1 MATLDRSTTIG
12 LLDRLGAAD
21 DAAVLEAARTLHRSL
36 NEAGTSWD
44 ELLRPASQWPG
55 AEPGDDAA
63 PVSEQQPVPEG
74 DLSEEDKA
82 EAGRLI
88 GRLLARK
95 GISDTLRED
104 LGDLKQL
111 LEDGSFEAMDL
122 RYIRALARRLGV

>member
-1 MATLDRSTTIG
+1 
-12 LLDRLGAAD
+12 
-21 DAAVLEAARTLHRSL
+21 
-36 NEAGTSWD
+36 
-44 ELLRPASQWPG
+44 
-55 AEPGDDAA
+55 
-63 PVSEQQPVPEG
+63 VPEG

-88 GRLLARK
+88 GRLLARN